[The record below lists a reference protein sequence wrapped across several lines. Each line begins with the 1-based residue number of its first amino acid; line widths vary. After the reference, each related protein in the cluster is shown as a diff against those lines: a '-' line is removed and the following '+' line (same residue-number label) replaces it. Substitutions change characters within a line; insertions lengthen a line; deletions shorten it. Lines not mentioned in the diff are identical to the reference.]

1 MTQRRSAAL
10 AVAFSLFTCAA
21 IPAVASVDDNNAI
34 SLTITDTSS
43 VTASPS
49 VSTTPATRRYHKKT
63 RRVSRA
69 TTGRMRSNAT
79 SRGITGSPVQATK
92 VMGRLG
98 VVASETAQI
107 LGGRERYG
115 RVLSTV
121 PKGTNLA
128 LAGETD
134 TQYAV
139 LMIDRTYGFVNKA
152 DVQLLDYQVVS
163 NSPAPTDPAG
173 GPSDGSL
180 GARMV
185 QTASSYMNV
194 PYVWGGETR
203 DGIDCSG
210 FVKAV
215 YDTYGIR
222 LPRHSGDQ
230 ANVGADV
237 PKERIDQWVP
247 GDRLYFACHH
257 PEIDH
262 TGMYVGNGWFIHSHG
277 GHGVGVTRVDDPY
290 YYKHLV
296 CVRRSR
302 ELFGETSLTASA
314 QTPSQ
319 YQLPP
324 KIETNGQQTAIDS
337 DGDPEAGQ
345 Q

>member
-1 MTQRRSAAL
+1 
-10 AVAFSLFTCAA
+10 
-21 IPAVASVDDNNAI
+21 
-34 SLTITDTSS
+34 
-43 VTASPS
+43 
-49 VSTTPATRRYHKKT
+49 
-63 RRVSRA
+63 
-69 TTGRMRSNAT
+69 MRSNAT
-79 SRGITGSPVQATK
+79 SRGITGAPVQATK

-128 LAGETD
+128 LAGETN

-139 LMIDRTYGFVNKA
+139 LMIDGTYGFVNKS

-163 NSPAPTDPAG
+163 NTPTGPPTAPSGD
-173 GPSDGSL
+173 SI
-180 GARMV
+180 GAKMV
-185 QTASSYMNV
+185 QTAETYMGV
-194 PYVWGGETR
+194 PYVWGGESR

-215 YDTYGIR
+215 YDSYGIT

-230 ANVGADV
+230 ANVGYDV
-237 PKERIDQWVP
+237 PQNRIDQWVP

-257 PEIDH
+257 SEIDH
-262 TGMYVGNGWFIHSHG
+262 TGMYIGGGWFIHSHG
-277 GHGVGVTRVDDPY
+277 GHGVGVTRADDTY

-302 ELFGETSLTASA
+302 ELLGEASLSASV
-314 QTPSQ
+314 QTPPQ

-324 KIETNGQQTAIDS
+324 KIDTGQQTAIDS

>member
-1 MTQRRSAAL
+1 MTSGP
-10 AVAFSLFTCAA
+10 
-21 IPAVASVDDNNAI
+21 I
-34 SLTITDTSS
+34 
-43 VTASPS
+43 
-49 VSTTPATRRYHKKT
+49 
-63 RRVSRA
+63 
-69 TTGRMRSNAT
+69 
-79 SRGITGSPVQATK
+79 QATQ

-98 VVASETAQI
+98 VVASDTAEI
-107 LGGRERYG
+107 RGGRDRYG
-115 RVLSTV
+115 RILSTV

-139 LMIDRTYGFVNKA
+139 LMVDRTYGFVNKA
-152 DVQLLDYQVVS
+152 DVQLLNYQVVTNGATS
-163 NSPAPTDPAG
+163 SAPG
-173 GPSDGSL
+173 GAATGDSI
-180 GARMV
+180 GAKMV
-185 QTASSYMNV
+185 QTAETYMGV
-194 PYVWGGETR
+194 PYVWGGESR

-215 YDTYGIR
+215 YDSYGIS

-230 ANVGADV
+230 ANVGYDV
-237 PKERIDQWVP
+237 PQNRIDQWVP

-262 TGMYVGNGWFIHSHG
+262 TGMYIGGGWFIHSHG
-277 GHGVGVTRVDDPY
+277 GHGVGVTRADDPY

-302 ELFGETSLTASA
+302 ELLSEASLSA
-314 QTPSQ
+314 APRTPSQ

-324 KIETNGQQTAIDS
+324 KIETNGQQMAIDS